1 MTNDDQ
7 HHLQQALAAIRER
20 YGTHAIRLGR
30 GVEVPRIG
38 TGFKALDKALGG
50 GLPRGRITEL
60 AGAPTVGL
68 ATLALQIVAQAQVEG
83 EIAVWLDLQQTF
95 DPDYAA
101 RCGVI
106 LDQLILVR
114 PPDFGQAAGL
124 LVEFIAANVTILICD
139 LYPLDFAAAAA
150 GALSRALER
159 LLAPL
164 ANSATALLC
173 LVSLPPG
180 ASRSYAQQIA
190 LPHYATVRL
199 ELERER
205 WIRRRQDIR
214 GYRAQVSIAKN
225 KLGAT
230 GVSVNVNILFEDAL
244 DGASGK

>member
-1 MTNDDQ
+1 
-7 HHLQQALAAIRER
+7 
-20 YGTHAIRLGR
+20 
-30 GVEVPRIG
+30 
-38 TGFKALDKALGG
+38 
-50 GLPRGRITEL
+50 
-60 AGAPTVGL
+60 TVGL
-68 ATLALQIVAQAQVEG
+68 ATLALQIVAQAQAEG

-164 ANSATALLC
+164 AN
-173 LVSLPPG
+173 P
-180 ASRSYAQQIA
+180 
-190 LPHYATVRL
+190 
-199 ELERER
+199 
-205 WIRRRQDIR
+205 
-214 GYRAQVSIAKN
+214 
-225 KLGAT
+225 
-230 GVSVNVNILFEDAL
+230 
-244 DGASGK
+244 